1 MNDNILKIRLPS
13 ALSDRLKQKAS
24 EYGRTSSD
32 VAREGLVLQLR
43 RLEALGRTNTNDN
56 FEPPRAV

>member
-1 MNDNILKIRLPS
+1 MNDNVLRIRLPS
-13 ALSDRLKQKAS
+13 SLADRLKQKAS

-43 RLEALGRTNTNDN
+43 RLERLGAAPVNIDH
-56 FEPPRAV
+56 EPPEAA